1 MICMFIA
8 IHYCWLMA
16 DVYENFRNMYLK
28 IYQFDPARSTAPGL
42 ARQAALKRTKIGSFT
57 DMDMLLMV
65 DKRFGGGICHF
76 IYQNAKANNKYMK
89 DCDKNKKL

>member
-42 ARQAALKRTKIGSFT
+42 AWQAALKRTKIGSF
-57 DMDMLLMV
+57 
-65 DKRFGGGICHF
+65 
-76 IYQNAKANNKYMK
+76 N
-89 DCDKNKKL
+89 